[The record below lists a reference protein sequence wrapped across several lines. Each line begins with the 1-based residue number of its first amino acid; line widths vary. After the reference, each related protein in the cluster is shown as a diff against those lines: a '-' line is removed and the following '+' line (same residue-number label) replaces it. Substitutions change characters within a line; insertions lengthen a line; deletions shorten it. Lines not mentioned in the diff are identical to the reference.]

1 MVNPI
6 TTAPKIFNPK
16 KLKSSIEC
24 QTCFFNSA
32 RFQTE
37 LFLHLP
43 VPTDDQILLTIQFFK
58 SSSSIFESKISIA
71 SKSKI
76 ADLKPKLVEIKI
88 SYPVIFAS
96 VKNSKFERILAD
108 DDLVKPLIHNL
119 IGYRDLGRKYKLFAT
134 HRTVNTKKNAG
145 FRKEKF
151 SYFGK
156 PTLIQFD
163 EASDV
168 STCTKLV
175 LSLVSLLFRSLKRL
189 LQSSVN
195 TCGRRCR

>member
-1 MVNPI
+1 MKNVSP
-6 TTAPKIFNPK
+6 TKDKFHFRKCIFFNLK

-88 SYPVIFAS
+88 SYPVIFAC
-96 VKNSKFERILAD
+96 VKNSKFERVLAD

-168 STCTKLV
+168 NINLV
-175 LSLVSLLFRSLKRL
+175 LSLV
-189 LQSSVN
+189 
-195 TCGRRCR
+195 